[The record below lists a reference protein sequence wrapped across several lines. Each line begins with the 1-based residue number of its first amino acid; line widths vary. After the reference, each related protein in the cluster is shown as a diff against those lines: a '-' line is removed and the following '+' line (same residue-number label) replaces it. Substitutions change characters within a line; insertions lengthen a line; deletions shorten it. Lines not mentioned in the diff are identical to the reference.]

1 MKVPTLVHLAA
12 KYFFEAA
19 HAFVIAFALAVQKG
33 LTNLALMSRSLAKF
47 GCTIHHRST
56 VYLVGVKMI
65 PLCPAQILCTDCVGG
80 VALMTIA
87 FYI

>member
-1 MKVPTLVHLAA
+1 MPTLVHLAVN
-12 KYFFEAA
+12 YLFEAA

-33 LTNLALMSRSLAKF
+33 LSNLALISRSLAKL

-65 PLCPAQILCTDCVGG
+65 ALCPAQILCTDRVGG
-80 VALMTIA
+80 VELMTVA